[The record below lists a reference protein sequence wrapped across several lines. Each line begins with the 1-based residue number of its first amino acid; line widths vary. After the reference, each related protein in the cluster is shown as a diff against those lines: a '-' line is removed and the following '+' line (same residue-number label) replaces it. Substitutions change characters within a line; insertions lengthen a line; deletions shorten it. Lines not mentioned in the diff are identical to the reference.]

1 MLDIR
6 YIRDHAETLQRTAQV
21 KGVEVSI
28 PRLLELDERRRGLM
42 QEIEQLRH
50 GRNRASEMIGK
61 LMAGGEKAEADRLKA
76 EVKWNNETLGRLEEQ
91 QTEVETAFAALMQ
104 LVPNPV
110 SADTPDGKSD
120 ADNVELRRIG
130 ELPAFG
136 FEPKD
141 HVALGERLGLFDI
154 GRGVKIAGARNYVL
168 KGAGFHLHRAVQ
180 QLAMDV
186 LEEAGFTPMDVP
198 MLVREDALAQSGYF
212 PLGREQTYAIAGDD
226 KFLVGT
232 SEVSLASYYGDEIVD
247 LSEPVRLAA
256 QSACFRREVGS
267 QGRDVRGLYRVHQ
280 FSKVEQVV
288 LCENDPAVSE
298 RMLQEITA
306 NAERIVRLLE
316 LPYRVVSVCAGDMS
330 QKNFKQYDIETW
342 MPSRE
347 AYGETHSSSNVL
359 DFQARRANIRY
370 RDAEGKLQYC
380 HMLNNTAIATPRIL
394 IPLLE
399 NHQREDGSIYI
410 PVALRPYM
418 QGRSE
423 LRPEAL

>member
-6 YIRDHAETLQRTAQV
+6 YIRDHAETLQRTARV

-50 GRNRASEMIGK
+50 GRNRASEKIGK

-76 EVKWNNETLGRLEEQ
+76 EVKWNNETLARLEEQ
-91 QTEVETAFAALMQ
+91 QTEVETAYAALMQ

-110 SADTPDGKSD
+110 STDTPDGKSD

-154 GRGVKIAGARNYVL
+154 QRGVKIAGARNYVL

-212 PLGREQTYAIAGDD
+212 PLGREQTYAIADD
-226 KFLVGT
+226 NKFLVGT
-232 SEVSLASYYGDEIVD
+232 SEVSLASYYGDEIID

-298 RMLQEITA
+298 RVLQEITA
-306 NAERIVRLLE
+306 NAERILRLLE

-410 PVALRPYM
+410 PMALRPYM
-418 QGRSE
+418 QGRTE
-423 LRPEAL
+423 LRPEA